1 MSCLAHASLNF
12 CTPHLTFELDML
24 GSKGCERMPLVSSCE
39 MNTENRIKLFLK
51 ISGSHQRFPK
61 KDEIKNYIVLIKK
74 VPHGM
79 GINNIY
85 SQKHNM

>member
-1 MSCLAHASLNF
+1 
-12 CTPHLTFELDML
+12 ML
-24 GSKGCERMPLVSSCE
+24 GSKEGERMPLVSSCE
-39 MNTENRIKLFLK
+39 RNTENRIESLVLTRKKKMTLK
-51 ISGSHQRFPK
+51 SFIA
-61 KDEIKNYIVLIKK
+61 LIEK

>member
-1 MSCLAHASLNF
+1 
-12 CTPHLTFELDML
+12 ML

-39 MNTENRIKLFLK
+39 MNTENRIKLFKSLWFSSE
-51 ISGSHQRFPK
+51 ISK
-61 KDEIKNYIVLIKK
+61 KDEFENYIVLIKK

-79 GINNIY
+79 SINNIY